1 MGIPKRSWAP
11 GVIHLVGTVGQCVIT
26 GLVYAIRDWR
36 VTQSITAAL
45 YAVSFIY
52 IWYAHFL
59 LFPLCF
65 TTLID
70 KYILNRLIPESARWL
85 LTRGRTDEA
94 KQLIDTVAKINKRNP
109 PQFLQ
114 TPVLTIVFQICH
126 FGKEII
132 ISAVTNWLNMTM
144 MMCLLLCILD
154 CWDDTWEKGQC
165 CFSFQIICAE
175 EVFRDCN
182 SCAVSHISSFIKNV
196 CSPVRN
202 KWRKN

>member
-1 MGIPKRSWAP
+1 MGISKRSWAP
-11 GVIHLVGTVGQCVIT
+11 GVIQLVETIGQCVIT

-45 YAVSFIY
+45 YAVSLIY

-70 KYILNRLIPESARWL
+70 KYILNRLTPESARWL

-94 KQLIDTVAKINKRNP
+94 KQLIDKVAKINKRNP

-114 TPVLTIVFQICH
+114 TPVLTIIFQICH

-132 ISAVTNWLNMTM
+132 ISAVTN
-144 MMCLLLCILD
+144 
-154 CWDDTWEKGQC
+154 
-165 CFSFQIICAE
+165 
-175 EVFRDCN
+175 
-182 SCAVSHISSFIKNV
+182 
-196 CSPVRN
+196 
-202 KWRKN
+202 